1 MDNRRRL
8 LLKLRLVKLRGK
20 VFLLLSPLYGNQR
33 MYQRGLNGD
42 RLFHGEFAL
51 RVTVVKTCHPEEFF
65 GYFRMDRTAFH
76 KILESMRSFIIH
88 KTTTETPTHQ
98 KNGWPSHCST
108 RSSEIRKI

>member
-8 LLKLRLVKLRGK
+8 LLKLRLMKLRRK
-20 VFLLLSPLYGNQR
+20 AFLLSSQLYGNQR

-42 RLFHGEFAL
+42 RLFRGEFAL
-51 RVTVVKTCHPEEFF
+51 RVTEMRTSDPEEFF

-76 KILESMRSFIIH
+76 EILASIRAHLLFTNNAQ
-88 KTTTETPTHQ
+88 KPHQ
-98 KNGWPSHCST
+98 RNGWPSHCST